1 MALIDEPKEVLYRKI
16 HSNYYDEY
24 GEKGKKISPSAF
36 KDKKGC
42 SVNKLAGRNE
52 NKIIKYYES
61 KWKTPVK
68 MKAIVKITVQECL
81 DIPTYPVNKPTC
93 NNRFHAEIH
102 DSACQIEISKNK
114 TKLLANR
121 VKIVE
126 TY

>member
-1 MALIDEPKEVLYRKI
+1 MALINEPKEVLYRKI
-16 HSNYYDEY
+16 HSNHYDKY
-24 GEKGKKISPSAF
+24 GKKGKKISPSAF

-52 NKIIKYYES
+52 NDIISYYES
-61 KWKTPVK
+61 KWETPYK

-93 NNRFHAEIH
+93 NNKFHAEIH
-102 DSACQIEISKNK
+102 DSAFQIKISQRKAR
-114 TKLLANR
+114 LLAKK
-121 VKIVE
+121 VKIVK